1 MELGNTILILPS
13 EELARM
19 QLMELAF
26 RNGEIVEI
34 RGNRNGIFGAWVK
47 LEGDPYL
54 DEEEWFIPVESI
66 SL

>member
-34 RGNRNGIFGAWVK
+34 CRNRNGIFGAWVK